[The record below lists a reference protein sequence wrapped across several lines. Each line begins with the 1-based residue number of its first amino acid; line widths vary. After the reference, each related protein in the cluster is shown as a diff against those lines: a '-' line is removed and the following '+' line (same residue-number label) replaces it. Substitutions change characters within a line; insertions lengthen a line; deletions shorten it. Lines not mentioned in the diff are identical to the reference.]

1 MLALSFQSKG
11 ILHMKIIIK
20 NLGVLFFVL
29 FFSTFV
35 NNALA
40 VDEQNGKQPVNN
52 TITHIEEALKA
63 LNTNDLEVAEDHMK
77 AARQSVK
84 DIMGG
89 SIEVKAQRGSNI
101 ISTARRQAKSGDMAA
116 ATATLNE
123 ALKLFK
129 SIHNP
134 SQTGG
139 RGGLN

>member
-11 ILHMKIIIK
+11 ILHMKTIIK
-20 NLGVLFFVL
+20 NLGVIFFVL
-29 FFSTFV
+29 FFSAFV

-77 AARQSVK
+77 AARQSAK
-84 DIMGG
+84 DIIGG

-116 ATATLNE
+116 ATATLKE
-123 ALKLFK
+123 ALNLFK